1 MIFLSQL
8 EPVLDYT
15 NLNYNRAIS
24 IQEISDIAYLQ
35 PEYFCRKFKKYI
47 GQTFLEYL
55 NDK

>member
-1 MIFLSQL
+1 MIFLSKL

-15 NLNYNRAIS
+15 KLNYNRAIS
-24 IQEISDIAYLQ
+24 IQEISDIAHLQ

-55 NDK
+55 NAK

>member
-15 NLNYNRAIS
+15 KLNYNRAIS
-24 IQEISDIAYLQ
+24 IQEISDIAHLQ

-55 NDK
+55 NNK